1 MKNVSLVE
9 STVMRTKTAGLYIH
23 IPFCLSKCPYCD
35 FYSVSS
41 LSMLPAFLEV
51 LFQEMELY
59 RGRIGPCDTVYIGG
73 GTPSLLNPG
82 QLEAILKRVQA
93 NFRLLPNAE
102 ITLETNP
109 ADLDQASLAAIR
121 ALGINRLTIGCQSFD
136 QAILAFLGRR
146 HSANQAID
154 AIEAARSAGFANI
167 GLDLIYGIPGQGME
181 AWMGT
186 LRRALSFAP
195 AHLSC
200 YQLTVEPETPLGI
213 SFRQGAFPLPDEIL
227 QYDFFIKTAEMLED
241 AGYVHY
247 EVSNF
252 ARDMTLAS
260 RHNQKYW
267 DHTPYLGLGPS
278 AHSFAANRR
287 WWNYR
292 SVDCYIAALK
302 SGHLP
307 VEASEGLTM
316 EQLQLE
322 ALYLGLRTKR
332 GIHLKDYAARY
343 CLDLLARKGDRLTT
357 LQDEGLIAIEDGH
370 LYPTRAGL
378 AVADGLALI

>member
-1 MKNVSLVE
+1 MNAKIP
-9 STVMRTKTAGLYIH
+9 GLYIH

-41 LSMLPAFLEV
+41 LSLLPAFLEA

-73 GTPSLLNPG
+73 GTPSLLNPS
-82 QLEAILKRVQA
+82 QLEAILKGVQA
-93 NFRLLPNAE
+93 NFRLLPNTE
-102 ITLETNP
+102 ITLEINP
-109 ADLDQASLAAIR
+109 ADLDQASLASIR
-121 ALGINRLTIGCQSFD
+121 AMGINRLTIGCQSFD
-136 QAILAFLGRR
+136 QDVLTFLGRR
-146 HSANQAID
+146 HSAHQAVN
-154 AIEAARSAGFANI
+154 AIEAASSAGFANI

-181 AWMGT
+181 AWMDT
-186 LRRALSFAP
+186 VRRALSFAP

-200 YQLTVEPETPLGI
+200 YQLTLEPETPLGI
-213 SFRQGAFPLPDEIL
+213 SLRQGAFSLPDETL

-252 ARDMTLAS
+252 AGDMTLAS

-287 WWNYR
+287 WWNHR

-302 SGHLP
+302 SGNPP
-307 VEASEGLTM
+307 VEASEYLTM

-322 ALYLGLRTKR
+322 ALYLGLRTKK
-332 GIHLKDYAARY
+332 GIHLKDYATRY
-343 CLDLLARKGDRLTT
+343 CLDLLARKGDRLIT
-357 LQDEGLIAIEDGH
+357 LQDEGLIAIEDGQ

-378 AVADGLALI
+378 AVADSLALI

>member
-1 MKNVSLVE
+1 MNA
-9 STVMRTKTAGLYIH
+9 KTPGLYIH

-51 LFQEMELY
+51 LFKEMELY

-73 GTPSLLNPG
+73 GTPSLLDPR
-82 QLEAILKRVQA
+82 QLEAILKRVRE
-93 NFRLLPNAE
+93 NFPLLPDPE

-109 ADLDQASLAAIR
+109 ADLDQASLASIR

-136 QAILAFLGRR
+136 QAILEFLERR
-146 HSANQAID
+146 HSASQAVN
-154 AIEAARSAGFANI
+154 AIEAARSAGFTNV

-181 AWMGT
+181 AWMDT

-195 AHLSC
+195 EHLSC

-213 SFRQGAFPLPDEIL
+213 RYRQGAFSLPDEIL
-227 QYDFFIKTAEMLED
+227 QYEFFMKTAEMLED

-247 EVSNF
+247 EVSSF
-252 ARDMTLAS
+252 AGDMTLAS

-278 AHSFAANRR
+278 AHSFSANRR

-292 SVDCYIAALK
+292 SVDRYITALK
-302 SGHLP
+302 SGNQP
-307 VEASEGLTM
+307 VEASESLTR

-332 GIHLKDYAARY
+332 GIHLQDYATRY
-343 CLDLLARKGDRLTT
+343 CFNLLTQKEDRLTI
-357 LQDEGLIAIEDGH
+357 LQDEGLIAIEDGY

-378 AVADGLALI
+378 AMADSLALI

>member
-1 MKNVSLVE
+1 MHA
-9 STVMRTKTAGLYIH
+9 KTAGLYIH

-73 GTPSLLNPG
+73 GTPSLLNPW
-82 QLEAILKRVQA
+82 QLEAILTGVRE
-93 NFRLLPNAE
+93 NFQLLPDPE

-109 ADLDQASLAAIR
+109 ADLEQASLASIR

-136 QAILAFLGRR
+136 QAILEFLERR
-146 HSANQAID
+146 HSASQAVN
-154 AIEAARSAGFANI
+154 AIEAARSAGFTNV

-181 AWMGT
+181 AWMDT

-195 AHLSC
+195 EHLSC

-213 SFRQGAFPLPDEIL
+213 RYRQGAFSLPDEIL
-227 QYDFFIKTAEMLED
+227 QYEFFMKTAEMLED

-252 ARDMTLAS
+252 AGDMTLAS

-278 AHSFAANRR
+278 AHSFSANRR
-287 WWNYR
+287 WWNCR
-292 SVDCYIAALK
+292 SADRYITALK

-307 VEASEGLTM
+307 VEASESLTR

-332 GIHLKDYAARY
+332 GIHLQDYATRY
-343 CLDLLARKGDRLTT
+343 CFNLLTQKEDRLTI
-357 LQDEGLIAIEDGH
+357 LQDEGLIAIEDGY

-378 AVADGLALI
+378 AMADSLALI

>member
-1 MKNVSLVE
+1 MNA
-9 STVMRTKTAGLYIH
+9 KTAGLYIH

-51 LFQEMELY
+51 LFQEMVLY

-73 GTPSLLNPG
+73 GTPSILDPW
-82 QLEAILKRVQA
+82 QLEAILKRVRE

-109 ADLDQASLAAIR
+109 ADLDQASLASIR
-121 ALGINRLTIGCQSFD
+121 AMGINRLTIGCQSFD
-136 QAILAFLGRR
+136 QAFLAFLGRR
-146 HSANQAID
+146 HSAGQAIN
-154 AIEAARSAGFANI
+154 AIEAACSAGFANI

-181 AWMGT
+181 AWMDT

-200 YQLTVEPETPLGI
+200 YQLTVEPETLLGI
-213 SFRQGAFPLPDEIL
+213 SFRQGAFSLPDEIL

-278 AHSFAANRR
+278 AHSFAANQR

-378 AVADGLALI
+378 AVADSLALI

>member
-1 MKNVSLVE
+1 MKA
-9 STVMRTKTAGLYIH
+9 KTAGLYIH

-35 FYSVSS
+35 FCSVSS

-73 GTPSLLNPG
+73 GTPSLLNPS

-109 ADLDQASLAAIR
+109 ADLDQASLASIR
-121 ALGINRLTIGCQSFD
+121 AMGINRLTIGCQSFD

-146 HSANQAID
+146 HSANQAVN
-154 AIEAARSAGFANI
+154 AIEAARSAGFINI

-181 AWMGT
+181 AWMDT
-186 LRRALSFAP
+186 VRRALSFAP

-200 YQLTVEPETPLGI
+200 YQLTVEPETPFGI
-213 SFRQGAFPLPDEIL
+213 SLRQGTFSLPDETL
-227 QYDFFIKTAEMLED
+227 QYNFFIKTAEMLED

-292 SVDCYIAALK
+292 SVDRYIAALK

-307 VEASEGLTM
+307 VEASECLTM

-343 CLDLLARKGDRLTT
+343 CLDLLVRKGDRLTT

-378 AVADGLALI
+378 AVADSLALI

>member
-9 STVMRTKTAGLYIH
+9 STIMRTKTAGLYIH

-41 LSMLPAFLEV
+41 LSLLPAFLEV

-59 RGRIGPCDTVYIGG
+59 RGRSGPCDTVYIGG
-73 GTPSLLNPG
+73 GTPSLLNPR
-82 QLEAILKRVQA
+82 QLEAILQRVQA

-109 ADLDQASLAAIR
+109 ADLDQASLASMR
-121 ALGINRLTIGCQSFD
+121 AMGINRLTIGCQSFD
-136 QAILAFLGRR
+136 QAILTFLGRR
-146 HSANQAID
+146 HSANQAVN
-154 AIEAARSAGFANI
+154 AIEAACSAGFTNI

-181 AWMGT
+181 AWMAT
-186 LRRALSFAP
+186 VRRALSFAP

-200 YQLTVEPETPLGI
+200 YQLTLEPETPLGI
-213 SFRQGAFPLPDEIL
+213 SLRQGAFSLPDEML

-292 SVDCYIAALK
+292 SVDQYIAALK

-307 VEASEGLTM
+307 VEASEDLTM

-343 CLDLLARKGDRLTT
+343 CVDLLARKGDRLTT

-378 AVADGLALI
+378 AVADSLALI

>member
-1 MKNVSLVE
+1 MNA
-9 STVMRTKTAGLYIH
+9 KTAGLYIH

-136 QAILAFLGRR
+136 RAILAFLGRR

-181 AWMGT
+181 AWMDT

>member
-1 MKNVSLVE
+1 MNA
-9 STVMRTKTAGLYIH
+9 KTPGLYIH

-41 LSMLPAFLEV
+41 ISMLPAFLEV
-51 LFQEMELY
+51 LFKEMELY
-59 RGRIGPCDTVYIGG
+59 RGMIGPCDTVYIGG
-73 GTPSLLNPG
+73 GTPSILNPR
-82 QLEAILKRVQA
+82 QLEAILKRVRE
-93 NFRLLPNAE
+93 NFQLLPNPE

-109 ADLDQASLAAIR
+109 ADLDQASLASIR

-146 HSANQAID
+146 HSANQAVN
-154 AIEAARSAGFANI
+154 AIEAARSAGFTNI
-167 GLDLIYGIPGQGME
+167 GLDLIYGIPGQGID
-181 AWMGT
+181 AWMDT

-195 AHLSC
+195 EHLSC
-200 YQLTVEPETPLGI
+200 YQLTVEPGTLLGI
-213 SFRQGAFPLPDEIL
+213 SYRQGAFSLPDEIL
-227 QYDFFIKTAEMLED
+227 QHEFFIKTAAMLED

-267 DHTPYLGLGPS
+267 DHTPYLGLGPG
-278 AHSFAANRR
+278 AHSFSANRR

-292 SVDCYIAALK
+292 SVDRYITALT
-302 SGHLP
+302 SGRLP
-307 VEASEGLTM
+307 VEASEGLTR

-322 ALYLGLRTKR
+322 ALYLGLRTKK
-332 GIHLKDYAARY
+332 GIHLQDYAARY
-343 CLDLLARKGDRLTT
+343 RYDLLTQKGDRLTT
-357 LQDEGLIAIEDGH
+357 LQDEGLIAIEDGY

-378 AVADGLALI
+378 AVADSLALI

>member
-1 MKNVSLVE
+1 MNA
-9 STVMRTKTAGLYIH
+9 KTPGLYIH

-41 LSMLPAFLEV
+41 LSLLPAFLEV
-51 LFQEMELY
+51 LFREMELY
-59 RGRIGPCDTVYIGG
+59 RGKIGPCDTVYIGG
-73 GTPSLLNPG
+73 GTPSLLDPR
-82 QLEAILKRVQA
+82 QLEAILKGVRE
-93 NFRLLPNAE
+93 NFPLLPDTE

-109 ADLDQASLAAIR
+109 ADLDRASLASIR
-121 ALGINRLTIGCQSFD
+121 ALGINRLSIGCQSFD
-136 QAILAFLGRR
+136 QACLAFLGRR
-146 HSANQAID
+146 HSADQAVN

-181 AWMGT
+181 AWMAT
-186 LRRALSFAP
+186 VRRALSFAP

-213 SFRQGAFPLPDEIL
+213 SFRQGAFSLPDEIL

-292 SVDCYIAALK
+292 SVDCYITALK
-302 SGHLP
+302 SGNPP

-322 ALYLGLRTKR
+322 ALYLGLRTKK
-332 GIHLKDYAARY
+332 GIHLKDYATRY
-343 CLDLLARKGDRLTT
+343 CLDLLARKGNRLTP
-357 LQDEGLIAIEDGH
+357 LQDEGLIAIDDGY

-378 AVADGLALI
+378 AVADSLALL

>member
-1 MKNVSLVE
+1 M
-9 STVMRTKTAGLYIH
+9 VMRDKTPGLYIH

-41 LSMLPAFLEV
+41 LSMLPAFLEA
-51 LFQEMELY
+51 LFREMELY
-59 RGRIGPCDTVYIGG
+59 RGRIGSCDTVYVGG
-73 GTPSLLNPG
+73 GTPSILNPG
-82 QLEAILKRVQA
+82 QLEAILTGVRE
-93 NFRLLPNAE
+93 NFPLLPNAE

-109 ADLDQASLAAIR
+109 ADLDRASLASMR
-121 ALGINRLTIGCQSFD
+121 AMGINRLTIGCQSFD
-136 QAILAFLGRR
+136 QTILAFLGRR
-146 HSANQAID
+146 HSANQAIG
-154 AIEAARSAGFANI
+154 AIEAARSAGFTNI
-167 GLDLIYGIPGQGME
+167 GLDLIYGIPGQGVD
-181 AWMGT
+181 AWMDT
-186 LRRALSFAP
+186 LRCALTFEP

-200 YQLTVEPETPLGI
+200 YQLTVAPETLLGI
-213 SFRQGAFPLPDEIL
+213 RYRQGAFSLPGEIL

-252 ARDMTLAS
+252 ARDMTLVS

-278 AHSFAANRR
+278 AHSFSAHRR

-292 SVDCYIAALK
+292 SVKRYLAALT
-302 SGHLP
+302 SGKPP

-322 ALYLGLRTKR
+322 ALYLGLRTRK
-332 GIHLKDYAARY
+332 GIKLEDYATRY
-343 CLDLLARKGDRLTT
+343 RLDLLAQKGDRLAA
-357 LQDEGLIAIEDGH
+357 LQEEGLIAIEGGN

-378 AVADGLALI
+378 AVADSLALI

>member
-1 MKNVSLVE
+1 MKA
-9 STVMRTKTAGLYIH
+9 KAAGLYIH

-73 GTPSLLNPG
+73 GTPSLLNPS
-82 QLEAILKRVQA
+82 QFEAILKRVQA

-109 ADLDQASLAAIR
+109 ADLDQASLASMR

-146 HSANQAID
+146 HSANQAIN
-154 AIEAARSAGFANI
+154 AIEAASSAGFINI

-181 AWMGT
+181 AWMDT
-186 LRRALSFAP
+186 VRRALSFAP

-213 SFRQGAFPLPDEIL
+213 SFRQGAFLLPDEIL

-278 AHSFAANRR
+278 AHSFAANQR

-292 SVDCYIAALK
+292 SVDRYITALK
-302 SGHLP
+302 SGNLP
-307 VEASEGLTM
+307 VAASEGLTM

-378 AVADGLALI
+378 AVADSLALI

>member
-1 MKNVSLVE
+1 MKAKN
-9 STVMRTKTAGLYIH
+9 AGLYIH

-41 LSMLPAFLEV
+41 LSLLPAFLDA
-51 LFQEMELY
+51 LFREMELY

-73 GTPSLLNPG
+73 GTPSLLDPW
-82 QLEAILKRVQA
+82 QLEAILKGVRE
-93 NFRLLPNAE
+93 NFPLLPDTE

-109 ADLDQASLAAIR
+109 ADLDQASLASIR

-136 QAILAFLGRR
+136 QAMLSFLGRR
-146 HSANQAID
+146 HSADQAVN
-154 AIEAARSAGFANI
+154 AIEAACSAGFANI
-167 GLDLIYGIPGQGME
+167 GLDLIYGIPGRGME
-181 AWMGT
+181 AWMAT

-213 SFRQGAFPLPDEIL
+213 RYRQGAFSLPDEIL
-227 QYDFFIKTAEMLED
+227 QYEFFMKTAEMLED

-278 AHSFAANRR
+278 AHSFAANLR

-302 SGHLP
+302 SGNPP

-322 ALYLGLRTKR
+322 ALYLGLRTKK
-332 GIHLKDYAARY
+332 GIHLKDYATRY
-343 CLDLLARKGDRLTT
+343 CLDLFARKGDRLTP
-357 LQDEGLIAIEDGH
+357 LQDEGLIAIDDGY

-378 AVADGLALI
+378 AVADSLALL

>member
-1 MKNVSLVE
+1 MNA
-9 STVMRTKTAGLYIH
+9 KTAGLYIH

-41 LSMLPAFLEV
+41 LSMLPAFLET

-73 GTPSLLNPG
+73 GTPSLLNPS
-82 QLEAILKRVQA
+82 QLEAILKRVRE

-109 ADLDQASLAAIR
+109 ADLDQAALASIR
-121 ALGINRLTIGCQSFD
+121 AMGINRLTIGCQSFD
-136 QAILAFLGRR
+136 QAILTFLGRR
-146 HSANQAID
+146 HSADQAVN

-167 GLDLIYGIPGQGME
+167 GLDLIYGIPGQEME
-181 AWMGT
+181 AWMDT
-186 LRRALSFAP
+186 VRRALSFAP

-200 YQLTVEPETPLGI
+200 YQLTVEPETLLGI
-213 SFRQGAFPLPDEIL
+213 SFRQGAFSLPDEIL

-278 AHSFAANRR
+278 AHSFAANQR
-287 WWNYR
+287 WWNYQ
-292 SVDCYIAALK
+292 SVDRYITALK

-332 GIHLKDYAARY
+332 GIHLKGYAARY

-378 AVADGLALI
+378 AVADSLALI

>member
-1 MKNVSLVE
+1 
-9 STVMRTKTAGLYIH
+9 MRTKTAGLYIH

-41 LSMLPAFLEV
+41 LSLLPAFLEV
-51 LFQEMELY
+51 LFREMELY
-59 RGRIGPCDTVYIGG
+59 RGRSGPCDTVYIGG
-73 GTPSLLNPG
+73 GTPSLLNPR
-82 QLEAILKRVQA
+82 QLEAILQRVQA

-109 ADLDQASLAAIR
+109 ADLDQASLASMR
-121 ALGINRLTIGCQSFD
+121 AMGINRLTIGCQSFD
-136 QAILAFLGRR
+136 QAILTFLGRR
-146 HSANQAID
+146 HSANQAVN
-154 AIEAARSAGFANI
+154 AIEAACSAGFTNI

-181 AWMGT
+181 AWMAT
-186 LRRALSFAP
+186 VRRALSFAP

-200 YQLTVEPETPLGI
+200 YQLTLEPETPLGI
-213 SFRQGAFPLPDEIL
+213 SLRQGAFSLPDEML

-292 SVDCYIAALK
+292 SVDQYIAALK

-307 VEASEGLTM
+307 VEASEDLTM

-343 CLDLLARKGDRLTT
+343 CVDLLARKGDRLTT

-378 AVADGLALI
+378 AVADSLALI

>member
-1 MKNVSLVE
+1 MNA
-9 STVMRTKTAGLYIH
+9 KTPGLYIH

-41 LSMLPAFLEV
+41 LSLLPAFLEV

-59 RGRIGPCDTVYIGG
+59 RGKIGPCDTVYIGG
-73 GTPSLLNPG
+73 GTPSLLDPR
-82 QLEAILKRVQA
+82 QLEAILKGVRE
-93 NFRLLPNAE
+93 NFPLLPDTE

-109 ADLDQASLAAIR
+109 ADLDRASLASIR
-121 ALGINRLTIGCQSFD
+121 ALGINRLSIGCQSFD
-136 QAILAFLGRR
+136 QACLAFLGRR
-146 HSANQAID
+146 HSADQAVN

-181 AWMGT
+181 AWMAT
-186 LRRALSFAP
+186 VRRALSFAP

-213 SFRQGAFPLPDEIL
+213 SFRQGAFSLPDEIL

-302 SGHLP
+302 SGNPP

-322 ALYLGLRTKR
+322 ALYLGLRTKK
-332 GIHLKDYAARY
+332 GIHLKDYATRY
-343 CLDLLARKGDRLTT
+343 CLDLLARKGNRLTP
-357 LQDEGLIAIEDGH
+357 LQDEGLIAIDDGY

-378 AVADGLALI
+378 AVADSLALL

>member
-1 MKNVSLVE
+1 MNA
-9 STVMRTKTAGLYIH
+9 KTAGLYIH

-51 LFQEMELY
+51 LFQEMVLY

-73 GTPSLLNPG
+73 GTPSILDPW
-82 QLEAILKRVQA
+82 QLEAILKRVRE

-109 ADLDQASLAAIR
+109 ADLDQASLASIR
-121 ALGINRLTIGCQSFD
+121 AMGINRLTIGCQSFD
-136 QAILAFLGRR
+136 QAFLAFLGRR
-146 HSANQAID
+146 HSAGQAIN
-154 AIEAARSAGFANI
+154 AIEAACSAGFANI

-181 AWMGT
+181 AWMDT

-200 YQLTVEPETPLGI
+200 YQLTVGPETPLGI
-213 SFRQGAFPLPDEIL
+213 SFRQGAFSLPDEIL

-278 AHSFAANRR
+278 AHSFAANQR

-292 SVDCYIAALK
+292 SVDRYIAALK

-378 AVADGLALI
+378 AVADSLALI

>member
-1 MKNVSLVE
+1 MNA
-9 STVMRTKTAGLYIH
+9 KTPGLYIH

-41 LSMLPAFLEV
+41 ISMLPAFLEI
-51 LFQEMELY
+51 LFREMELY
-59 RGRIGPCDTVYIGG
+59 RGRIGSCDTVYIGG
-73 GTPSLLNPG
+73 GTPSILNPR
-82 QLEAILKRVQA
+82 QLEAILKRVRE
-93 NFRLLPNAE
+93 NFPLLPNPE

-109 ADLDQASLAAIR
+109 ADLDQSSLASIR
-121 ALGINRLTIGCQSFD
+121 ALGINRLAIGVQSFD

-146 HSANQAID
+146 HSANQAIH

-167 GLDLIYGIPGQGME
+167 GLDLIYGIPGQGM
-181 AWMGT
+181 AVWLDT
-186 LRRALSFAP
+186 LRCALSFAP

-213 SFRQGAFPLPDEIL
+213 SYRQGTFSLPDENL
-227 QYDFFIKTAEMLED
+227 QHEFFIKTAEMLED

-252 ARDMTLAS
+252 AKGMPLAS

-278 AHSFAANRR
+278 AHSFSANRR

-292 SVDCYIAALK
+292 SVDRYIAALR
-302 SGHLP
+302 SGNLP
-307 VEASEGLTM
+307 VEASEDLTR

-322 ALYLGLRTKR
+322 ALYLGLRTKK
-332 GIHLKDYAARY
+332 GIHLKDYATRY
-343 CLDLLARKGDRLTT
+343 CLDLLARKGDRLAT
-357 LQDEGLIAIEDGH
+357 LQDEGLIAIEAGY

-378 AVADGLALI
+378 ALADSLALI

>member
-1 MKNVSLVE
+1 MNV
-9 STVMRTKTAGLYIH
+9 KIPGLYIH

-41 LSMLPAFLEV
+41 ISMIAAFLKA
-51 LFQEMELY
+51 LLKEMELY
-59 RGRIGPCDTVYIGG
+59 CGRIGPCDTVYIGG
-73 GTPSLLNPG
+73 GTPSILNPR
-82 QLEAILKRVQA
+82 QLEAILKGVLE
-93 NFRLLPNAE
+93 NFRLVPNAE

-109 ADLDQASLAAIR
+109 ADLDQASLASIR

-146 HSANQAID
+146 HSADQAIK
-154 AIEAARSAGFANI
+154 AIEAARAAGFANI
-167 GLDLIYGIPGQGME
+167 GLDLIYGIPGQGMD
-181 AWMGT
+181 AWMDT
-186 LRRALSFAP
+186 VKCALSFAP

-200 YQLTVEPETPLGI
+200 YQLTVEPETLLGI
-213 SFRQGAFPLPDEIL
+213 SYRQGAFSLPDEIL
-227 QYDFFIKTAEMLED
+227 QHESFIKTAEMLED

-267 DHTPYLGLGPS
+267 DHTPYLGLGPG
-278 AHSFAANRR
+278 AHSFSENRR

-292 SVDCYIAALK
+292 SVDRYIAALK
-302 SGHLP
+302 SGQLP
-307 VEASEGLTM
+307 VEASESLTM

-343 CLDLLARKGDRLTT
+343 RLDLLARKGDRLTT
-357 LQDEGLIAIEDGH
+357 LQDEGLIAIGDGY

-378 AVADGLALI
+378 AVADSLALI

>member
-1 MKNVSLVE
+1 MNAKIP
-9 STVMRTKTAGLYIH
+9 GLYIH

-35 FYSVSS
+35 FYSVRSIS
-41 LSMLPAFLEV
+41 LLPAFLEA
-51 LFQEMELY
+51 LFKEMELY
-59 RGRIGPCDTVYIGG
+59 SGRIGPCDSVYIGG
-73 GTPSLLNPG
+73 GTPSLLNPW
-82 QLEAILKRVQA
+82 QLEAILNKVLE
-93 NFRLLPNAE
+93 NFQLLPNPE

-109 ADLDQASLAAIR
+109 ADLDQASLASIR

-154 AIEAARSAGFANI
+154 AIEAACSAGFANI
-167 GLDLIYGIPGQGME
+167 GLDLIYGIPGQGMD
-181 AWMGT
+181 AWMDT

-200 YQLTVEPETPLGI
+200 YQLTVEPETLLGI
-213 SFRQGAFPLPDEIL
+213 SYRQGAFSLPDEIL

-278 AHSFAANRR
+278 AHSFAANQR

-292 SVDCYIAALK
+292 SVDRYIAALK
-302 SGHLP
+302 SGQLP

-322 ALYLGLRTKR
+322 ALYLGLRTKK

-343 CLDLLARKGDRLTT
+343 CLDLLAQKGDRLTT
-357 LQDEGLIAIEDGH
+357 LQGAGLIAMEDGY
-370 LYPTRAGL
+370 LYPTRTGL
-378 AVADGLALI
+378 AVADSLALI

>member
-1 MKNVSLVE
+1 MNA
-9 STVMRTKTAGLYIH
+9 KTPGLYIH

-41 LSMLPAFLEV
+41 LSLLPAFLEV

-59 RGRIGPCDTVYIGG
+59 RGKIGPCDTVYIGG
-73 GTPSLLNPG
+73 GTPSLLDPR
-82 QLEAILKRVQA
+82 QLEAILKGVRE
-93 NFRLLPNAE
+93 NFPLLPDTE

-109 ADLDQASLAAIR
+109 ADLDRASLASIR
-121 ALGINRLTIGCQSFD
+121 ALGINRLSIGCQSFD
-136 QAILAFLGRR
+136 QACLAFLGRR
-146 HSANQAID
+146 HSADQAVN

-181 AWMGT
+181 AWMAT
-186 LRRALSFAP
+186 VRRALSFAP

-213 SFRQGAFPLPDEIL
+213 SFRQGAFSLPDEIL

-292 SVDCYIAALK
+292 SVDRYIAALK
-302 SGHLP
+302 SGNPP

-322 ALYLGLRTKR
+322 ALYLGLRTKK
-332 GIHLKDYAARY
+332 GIHLKDYATRY
-343 CLDLLARKGDRLTT
+343 CLDLLARKGNRLTP
-357 LQDEGLIAIEDGH
+357 LQDEGLIAIDDGY

-378 AVADGLALI
+378 AVADSLALL

>member
-1 MKNVSLVE
+1 MNA
-9 STVMRTKTAGLYIH
+9 KTPGLYIH

-41 LSMLPAFLEV
+41 ISMLPAFLEV
-51 LFQEMELY
+51 LFKEMELY
-59 RGRIGPCDTVYIGG
+59 RGMIGPCDTVYIGG
-73 GTPSLLNPG
+73 GTPSILNPR
-82 QLEAILKRVQA
+82 QLEAILKRVRE
-93 NFRLLPNAE
+93 NFQLLPNPE

-109 ADLDQASLAAIR
+109 ADLDQASLASIR

-146 HSANQAID
+146 HSANQAVN
-154 AIEAARSAGFANI
+154 AIEAARAAGFTNI
-167 GLDLIYGIPGQGME
+167 GLDLIYGIPGQGID
-181 AWMGT
+181 AWMDT

-195 AHLSC
+195 EHLSC
-200 YQLTVEPETPLGI
+200 YQLTVEPGTLLGI
-213 SFRQGAFPLPDEIL
+213 SYRQGAFSLPDEIL
-227 QYDFFIKTAEMLED
+227 QHEFFIKTAAMLED

-267 DHTPYLGLGPS
+267 DHTPYLGLGPG
-278 AHSFAANRR
+278 AHSFSANRR

-292 SVDCYIAALK
+292 SVDRYITALK
-302 SGHLP
+302 SGRLP
-307 VEASEGLTM
+307 VEASESLTR

-322 ALYLGLRTKR
+322 ALYLGLRTKK
-332 GIHLKDYAARY
+332 GIHLQDYAARY
-343 CLDLLARKGDRLTT
+343 RYDLLTQKGDRLTA
-357 LQDEGLIAIEDGH
+357 LRGAGLIAIEDGY